1 MIEGTRSAWR
11 PIGALAL
18 AVALSFAPVR
28 ADEPPGNAPPYS
40 VAALPPLRFVGGVI
54 GDDLYNT
61 LRQAPRFRQLGR
73 DMVGSPIELRVYR
86 LLRTTGGNRAKG
98 EVTGVL
104 AASTLGLI
112 PMVISGEHEI
122 IYEYRVNGRVV
133 SRYSYKKAITR
144 SINLWKSNDTT
155 HGLGKDG
162 LEWARSTADRF
173 LQDSASDAALAAVV
187 EEYNAYFT
195 PTAVPTG

>member
-1 MIEGTRSAWR
+1 MKPMKRLLVVDDDQGLVSLLKRFLEAEGFMVDTAYDQ
-11 PIGALAL
+11 PTGLK
-18 AVALSFAPVR
+18 
-28 ADEPPGNAPPYS
+28 
-40 VAALPPLRFVGGVI
+40 AAL
-54 GDDLYNT
+54 
-61 LRQAPRFRQLGR
+61 
-73 DMVGSPIELRVYR
+73 
-86 LLRTTGGNRAKG
+86 
-98 EVTGVL
+98 
-104 AASTLGLI
+104 
-112 PMVISGEHEI
+112 SGEHEI